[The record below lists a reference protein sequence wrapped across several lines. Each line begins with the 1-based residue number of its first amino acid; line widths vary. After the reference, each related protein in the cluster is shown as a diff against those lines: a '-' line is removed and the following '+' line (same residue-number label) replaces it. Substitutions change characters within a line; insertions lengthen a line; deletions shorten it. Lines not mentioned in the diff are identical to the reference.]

1 MKGLVKSEE
10 LQVFRSVLQHVTNYS
25 KDMVLV
31 S

>member
-10 LQVFRSVLQHVTNYS
+10 LVRPVLQHVTNYS
-25 KDMVLV
+25 TDMVLV